1 MDKQAREA
9 REMTKQLKGKE
20 RLANFWYYYK
30 WWVVAGI
37 FILLIAAITI
47 YEAVTTVDYDLYVS
61 CYTEKGLSEES
72 ASRLEEELKKYTSDI
87 NGDGEVLVSV
97 SNLAAVKSETDT
109 EYAIVQTRL
118 SSELAAGDVEMF
130 IMDETY
136 LDSMR
141 NETNSDTV
149 EAVIDLN
156 DVPGFKDDVGYIQDN
171 LYLVLKAL
179 YEREEGDS
187 AIEAQHESASQVFDA
202 VRSLISED
210 VLSEKT
216 TEALMEPLDENS
228 SSESAEEPEAT
239 AEAATE
245 AENVDASAVSPTAA

>member
-1 MDKQAREA
+1 M
-9 REMTKQLKGKE
+9 
-20 RLANFWYYYK
+20 
-30 WWVVAGI
+30 
-37 FILLIAAITI
+37 
-47 YEAVTTVDYDLYVS
+47 
-61 CYTEKGLSEES
+61 
-72 ASRLEEELKKYTSDI
+72 
-87 NGDGEVLVSV
+87 
-97 SNLAAVKSETDT
+97 
-109 EYAIVQTRL
+109 
-118 SSELAAGDVEMF
+118 
-130 IMDETY
+130 
-136 LDSMR
+136 
-141 NETNSDTV
+141 
-149 EAVIDLN
+149 
-156 DVPGFKDDVGYIQDN
+156 
-171 LYLVLKAL
+171 

>member
-1 MDKQAREA
+1 
-9 REMTKQLKGKE
+9 
-20 RLANFWYYYK
+20 
-30 WWVVAGI
+30 
-37 FILLIAAITI
+37 
-47 YEAVTTVDYDLYVS
+47 
-61 CYTEKGLSEES
+61 
-72 ASRLEEELKKYTSDI
+72 
-87 NGDGEVLVSV
+87 
-97 SNLAAVKSETDT
+97 
-109 EYAIVQTRL
+109 
-118 SSELAAGDVEMF
+118 MF

-245 AENVDASAVSPTAA
+245 AENVDAPAVSPTAA